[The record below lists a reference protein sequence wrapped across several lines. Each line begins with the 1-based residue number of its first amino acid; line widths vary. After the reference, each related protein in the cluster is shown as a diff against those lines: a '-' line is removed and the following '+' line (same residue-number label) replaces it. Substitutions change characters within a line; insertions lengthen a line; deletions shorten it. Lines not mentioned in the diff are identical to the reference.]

1 MKLHPNYIKALE
13 DHYKDFSYSETIE
26 MIKKNRLYG
35 AASSKYTI
43 QSLPKDR
50 VWSGDINLDNF
61 KDVDEANG
69 FIEFLTDE
77 ELHR

>member
-35 AASSKYTI
+35 AASSRYTI
-43 QSLPKDR
+43 QSLPDDR
-50 VWSGDINLDNF
+50 VWLTDLNLKKFGDDAL
-61 KDVDEANG
+61 K
-69 FIEFLTDE
+69 FIED
-77 ELHR
+77 

>member
-1 MKLHPNYIKALE
+1 MNLHPNYIKALE

-26 MIKKNRLYG
+26 MIKKNRLYA

-50 VWSGDINLDNF
+50 VWGEDINTDTF
-61 KDVDEANG
+61 KDSEAMQ
-69 FIEFLTDE
+69 
-77 ELHR
+77 ELVNMECG

>member
-50 VWSGDINLDNF
+50 VWGDDIN
-61 KDVDEANG
+61 
-69 FIEFLTDE
+69 TDTFE
-77 ELHR
+77 RF